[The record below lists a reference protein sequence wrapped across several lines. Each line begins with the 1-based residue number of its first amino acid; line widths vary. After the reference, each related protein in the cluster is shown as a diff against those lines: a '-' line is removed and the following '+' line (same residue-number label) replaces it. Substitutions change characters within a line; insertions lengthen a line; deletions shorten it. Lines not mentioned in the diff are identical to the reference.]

1 MKMKISVFSALLSLI
16 LTAALSY
23 LTYHIAKEDENN
35 VLLLIGTFFS
45 VLSTLALNMSVKF
58 DNHKIGLNIK
68 VWCTIM
74 FFVLFIVNFCFA
86 WLGVNVTYYIIIMT
100 FILVVHL
107 FIVSKMFGTK
117 NV

>member
-1 MKMKISVFSALLSLI
+1 MKVSIYPALLSLM

-23 LTYHIAKEDENN
+23 LAYYIGKEDENSIF
-35 VLLLIGTFFS
+35 LLIGTIIS

-100 FILVVHL
+100 LLLVIHL
-107 FIVSKMFGTK
+107 FVVSKMFSTK

>member
-1 MKMKISVFSALLSLI
+1 MKISVFSALLSLI

-58 DNHKIGLNIK
+58 DNPKMGLNIK

-74 FFVLFIVNFCFA
+74 FFVLFF
-86 WLGVNVTYYIIIMT
+86 L
-100 FILVVHL
+100 
-107 FIVSKMFGTK
+107 
-117 NV
+117 

>member
-58 DNHKIGLNIK
+58 DNPQMGLNIK

-74 FFVLFIVNFCFA
+74 FFVLFIINLCFA
-86 WLGVNVTYYIIIMT
+86 WLGVNVTYYVILLAI
-100 FILVVHL
+100 ILVVHL